1 MCLAIPG
8 KLVNIDGNKG
18 YVEFGTIKR
27 NVDLRLLEEVNVGDF
42 VIVHAG
48 FAIEKINEEEAQKTL
63 KLYNDLA
70 TPFEEMI

>member
-1 MCLAIPG
+1 MTVLRIE
-8 KLVNIDGNKG
+8 GNKAI
-18 YVEFGTIKR
+18 VESHGVETL
-27 NVDLRLLEEVNVGDF
+27 VDISLYPDLQVNDK

-70 TPFEEMI
+70 TPS